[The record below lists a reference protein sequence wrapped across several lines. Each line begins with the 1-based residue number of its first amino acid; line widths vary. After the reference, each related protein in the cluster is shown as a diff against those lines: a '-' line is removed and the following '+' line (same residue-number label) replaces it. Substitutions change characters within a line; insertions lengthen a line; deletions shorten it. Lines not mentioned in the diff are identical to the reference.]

1 MLLLPLAALLSPLAN
16 AACVLSRLSLS
27 LFTDVGGYFDVVK
40 MVEADES
47 RAQTEAAHK
56 EGKREG
62 GGSQVNIWAS
72 QMKKHV
78 LPRGIGF
85 EGTFGKY
92 IGKETRIEVMQ
103 L

>member
-1 MLLLPLAALLSPLAN
+1 MLRCVSPPAIAVLLTPRV
-16 AACVLSRLSLS
+16 CVLSRLS